1 MQIHEPTHEELAT
14 LPRIIAL
21 SGPTGVGKTRLSLA
35 LADLLDAEIVNL
47 DSVQI
52 YKGLDICAAKAS
64 AAEQAR
70 VPHHLLDCLEPDE
83 PHNVGDYKDRA
94 MAVIGELHA
103 RGKQAL
109 LVGGTNMYLRVL
121 VHGLLEAP
129 APDQALRDR
138 HQAIASEHGVPHL
151 HQQLQEVD
159 PELATKIHHNDLV
172 RISRG
177 LEIFEQT
184 GRKLSDLQ
192 REHQFRLPNYNALK
206 LALVRPREELYE
218 RINARVDRMI
228 EEGLIEEC
236 RALYDAYGV
245 DCQPF
250 SSLGYRQMQAH
261 LFEGEP
267 LEETLEAIKQATR
280 RYAKQQLGWLRSE
293 PGVMFAQA
301 PLVNDSGS
309 PPESLVEDARR
320 FLQEGVLP
328 KEPAW
333 AGADPYQ

>member
-1 MQIHEPTHEELAT
+1 MQIHEPTPEELAA
-14 LPRIIAL
+14 LPRIIAIA
-21 SGPTGVGKTRLSLA
+21 GPTGVGKTRLSLA
-35 LADLLDAEIVNL
+35 LANLLDAEIVNL

-52 YKGLDICAAKAS
+52 YRGLDIGSAKAS
-64 AAEQAR
+64 EEERAGI
-70 VPHHLLDCLEPDE
+70 PHHLLDCLEPDE

-94 MAVIGELHA
+94 MGVIGEIHA

-129 APDQALRDR
+129 APDQAIRDR
-138 HQAIASEHGVPHL
+138 HQTLAAEHGTPHL
-151 HQQLQEVD
+151 HERLKEVD
-159 PELATKIHHNDLV
+159 PELAEKIHHNDLV

-192 REHQFRLPNYNALK
+192 REHQFKLPNYNALK
-206 LALVRPREELYE
+206 IALVRPREELYE
-218 RINARVDRMI
+218 QINARVDKMI
-228 EEGLIEEC
+228 EDGLIEEC
-236 RALYDAYGV
+236 RALYEQYGT

-261 LFEGEP
+261 LLEEEP

-293 PGVMFAQA
+293 PGVLFAQA
-301 PLVNDSGS
+301 PLVDDSGT
-309 PPESLVEDARR
+309 PPESLVTDARR
-320 FLQEGVLP
+320 FLQEGILP
-328 KEPAW
+328 KEPSW